1 MNNSQAL
8 ENRTGDSPDIIYM
21 EIIIVITLT
30 SSSNFIIRFIL
41 AKGKAWSL
49 KFSAIGFKF
58 VISSFIWLNLASN
71 FSVSS
76 WSRFYVK

>member
-41 AKGKAWSL
+41 AKGKA
-49 KFSAIGFKF
+49 
-58 VISSFIWLNLASN
+58 
-71 FSVSS
+71 
-76 WSRFYVK
+76 